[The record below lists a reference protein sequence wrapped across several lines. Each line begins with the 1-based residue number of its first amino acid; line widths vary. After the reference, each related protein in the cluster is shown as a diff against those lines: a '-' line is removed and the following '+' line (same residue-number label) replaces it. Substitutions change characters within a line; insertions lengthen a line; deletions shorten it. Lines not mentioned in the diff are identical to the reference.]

1 MKMKKL
7 LATAL
12 ILLMS
17 MMACV
22 PAFAE
27 GWDYTI
33 TETID
38 CTGFTEDK
46 TGSGWEWDH
55 TAKTLKI
62 TDNLLI
68 KITPKAGNEN
78 YGIKLPAG
86 ATLDIQKNLLVGF
99 VAVGEN
105 FGTGYG
111 VYSSDAITINGTL
124 RTVREGGDIFAVAAQ
139 KVTLGKDAQIS
150 APSCAGVVTPELVV
164 DGNNTIIADYSCIK
178 NNNDNVEITGS
189 GTLTLDCGD
198 KPVDCNGYT
207 VKDSVKLKF
216 IASPVPEER
225 ITYTIPASLNSK
237 IQVTHADDE
246 GKMTVSIGEM
256 NSNAWATAIEEALK
270 DSFSG
275 EISSIGFNINK
286 AKLPTG
292 AAQWM
297 HAKGNIISDDQFS
310 EMVLT
315 SDGWDE
321 SSSDFFGW
329 NFTLADVTEEGDN
342 YIVTP
347 AKYDDEYIYMAWK
360 NSSGNVI
367 RVEKLNVMVTNSVDQ
382 ITVPKENVARPVP
395 VGNGQLKFNT
405 NSASHIEASY
415 DENAG
420 LLKYAI
426 TDMDAVKA
434 ESASKVLEVN
444 TEVSAP
450 DGYDTLTIVDSN
462 GSTQSPDSLPATI
475 SVSYADNRE
484 LATNEYPFKLIWK
497 DSKDSAKELT
507 QILNIRITVKNATW
521 MDEYWTP
528 VSEDQ
533 LAFIPNIADIKNN
546 GMPLTLEKGK
556 GDSKVTCI
564 HAGFNKG
571 LTLQNVLDLNQ
582 SYVEIKAPDGKNI
595 VGYRQ
600 NNSGGNDPEGYV
612 EYNNYTASSQDN
624 IIKAAELN
632 NSTTAQ
638 FKFVP
643 FSSFVT
649 PEGITVYYAPKQGYV
664 RLIDWYDEGGKI
676 VERQYLYFLMEQAD
690 FTVETSTV
698 ATVSGT
704 PSQPTLKD
712 GTASEKDWALVCQ
725 KNPQVGTNA
734 FYVELKV
741 VGANGEETREI
752 KEHFEKN
759 GSKAEIFLPF
769 FDYGINPEDAKNGR
783 LKFTL
788 THYKDGIDKAGTEIK
803 YRLDESGT
811 GIWFSTN
818 SFSPFTVKWET
829 VSGGEKP
836 SSGGSGSGSRVWYS
850 GGNSLGASIP
860 SSPTEVL
867 IDGVS
872 VPFTVDGSTINIPSL
887 TDGPHNVK
895 VIWRGGSYSF
905 NITASG
911 TVKSIVALP
920 KTGDSSMGPYVGLC
934 MLVFMGMLAGG
945 AVLNRKKAK

>member
-12 ILLMS
+12 VLLMS

-27 GWDYTI
+27 EWDYTI
-33 TETID
+33 TATID
-38 CTGFTEDK
+38 CTVFTKNE
-46 TGSGWEWDH
+46 TGNGWSWDS
-55 TAKTLKI
+55 AKQTLTI
-62 TDNLLI
+62 THNLLI
-68 KITPKAGNEN
+68 KITQVKGDTT
-78 YGIKLPAG
+78 YGIKLPGG

-99 VAVGEN
+99 VAVGKN

-178 NNNDNVEITGS
+178 NNNVEITGS
-189 GTLTLDCGD
+189 GTLTLGCGD
-198 KPVDCNGYT
+198 KPIDCNGYT
-207 VKDSVKLKF
+207 VGDSVKLKF
-216 IASPVPEER
+216 IASPVPKER
-225 ITYTIPASLNSK
+225 ITYTIPDSLNSN

-256 NSNAWATAIEEALK
+256 SSNAWAAAIEEALK

-275 EISSIGFNINK
+275 EISSIRFNINK

-292 AAQWM
+292 AAKWM
-297 HAKGNIISDDQFS
+297 HVNGNIFSDDQFS
-310 EMVLT
+310 EMVLN
-315 SDGWDE
+315 SNDDIWDK

-360 NSSGNVI
+360 DSSGNVI
-367 RVEKLNVMVTNSVDQ
+367 RVEKLNVMVTNSVNQ
-382 ITVPKENVARPVP
+382 ITVPKANVARPVP

-405 NSASHIEASY
+405 NKASHIEESY

-434 ESASKVLEVN
+434 ESASKVLKVN

-462 GSTQSPDSLPATI
+462 GQSPDILPATI
-475 SVSYADNRE
+475 SVPYADNGE

-582 SYVEIKAPDGKNI
+582 SYVEIKAPDGRKNI

-690 FTVETSTV
+690 FTVNTETV
-698 ATVSGT
+698 AEVNET

-712 GTASEKDWALVCQ
+712 GTASEKEWALVCQ
-725 KNPQVGTNA
+725 KNPQEGTNA

-741 VGANGEETREI
+741 VDKNGEESEVI
-752 KEHFEKN
+752 KQHFEKN

-811 GIWFSTN
+811 GIWFSTD

-836 SSGGSGSGSRVWYS
+836 SGSGSGSGSSVWYR

-860 SSPTEVL
+860 SDPTEVL

-872 VPFTVDGSTINIPSL
+872 VPFTVDGNTITIPSL
-887 TDGPHNVK
+887 TDGPHNVQ

-911 TVKSIVALP
+911 TVKSVVALP

>member
-12 ILLMS
+12 VLLMS

-22 PAFAE
+22 PAFATMHT
-27 GWDYTI
+27 G
-33 TETID
+33 TID
-38 CTGFTEDK
+38 CTGGVDK
-46 TGSGWEWDH
+46 KDTGWEWNEKN
-55 TAKTLKI
+55 KTLTI
-62 TDNLLI
+62 TDDLLI
-68 KITPKAGNEN
+68 GINRTSNSERY
-78 YGIKLPAG
+78 YGIKLPKG
-86 ATLDIQKNLLVGF
+86 ATLNIQKSLLIEFRAENLSQARFGF
-99 VAVGEN
+99 AVYAEG
-105 FGTGYG
+105 
-111 VYSSDAITINGTL
+111 DLTINGKL
-124 RTVREGGDIFAVAAQ
+124 DVRKVNGGDFYAVSSNG
-139 KVTLGKDAQIS
+139 KVTLNNAQINAAWGIGIS
-150 APSCAGVVTPELVV
+150 TNNLEVQGDNNSVTSDFWALDRNGDIALTGDGSLVLTAGETPIHC
-164 DGNNTIIADYSCIK
+164 DS
-178 NNNDNVEITGS
+178 
-189 GTLTLDCGD
+189 
-198 KPVDCNGYT
+198 YT
-207 VKDSVKLKF
+207 VGEGVKLKF
-216 IASPVPEER
+216 IASPVPKER
-225 ITYTIPASLNSK
+225 ITYTIPVSLNSN

-256 NSNAWATAIEEALK
+256 NSNAWAAAIEEALK

-292 AAQWM
+292 AAKWM
-297 HAKGNIISDDQFS
+297 HTNGNIISDDQFS
-310 EMVLT
+310 GMVLN
-315 SDGWDE
+315 SDDDIWDE

-360 NSSGNVI
+360 DSSGNVI
-367 RVEKLNVMVTNSVDQ
+367 RVEKLNVVATTSAGQ
-382 ITVPKENVARPVP
+382 IKVPKEQVARPVP
-395 VGNGQLKFNT
+395 VEKRQLSFNT
-405 NSASHIEASY
+405 GTASYIEESY
-415 DENAG
+415 DEAVG

-426 TDMDAVKA
+426 TDMKAVKTA
-434 ESASKVLEVN
+434 SACEVLQVN
-444 TEVSAP
+444 TNVNAP
-450 DGYDTLTIVDSN
+450 DGYDTLTIVYSN
-462 GSTQSPDSLPATI
+462 GNKETPANLPATI
-475 SVSYADNRE
+475 SVPYADNGE

-521 MDEYWTP
+521 MDEHWTP

-582 SYVEIKAPDGKNI
+582 SYVEIKAPDGRKNI

-676 VERQYLYFLMEQAD
+676 VERQYLYSLMEQAD

-836 SSGGSGSGSRVWYS
+836 SGSGGSGSSVWYR

-860 SSPTEVL
+860 SDPTEVL

-872 VPFTVDGSTINIPSL
+872 VPFTVDGNTITIPSL
-887 TDGPHNVK
+887 TDGRHNVQ

-911 TVKSIVALP
+911 TVKSVVALP

-934 MLVFMGMLAGG
+934 MLVFVGMLAGG